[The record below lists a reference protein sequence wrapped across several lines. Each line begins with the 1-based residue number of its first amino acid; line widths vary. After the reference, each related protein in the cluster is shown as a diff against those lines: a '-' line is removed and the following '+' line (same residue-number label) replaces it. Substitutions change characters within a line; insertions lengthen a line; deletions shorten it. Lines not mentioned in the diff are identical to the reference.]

1 MPSTSKSQ
9 QHFFGMVHAIQKG
22 KLSPDHV
29 GGKVRDA
36 AKKMKKQ
43 DVTDFASTST
53 KGLPEHAEK
62 KADDTLSPAFLDTV
76 KKMKPSHKAQ
86 ILSML
91 QEDTTK
97 KAETTH
103 AQPSQPPNGANPSQ
117 PPQPSQP
124 SNEVTK
130 ASSADLGLA
139 KSARRLLT
147 IIDERLAKPAVGV
160 DIGPSGQTVNR

>member
-36 AKKMKKQ
+36 AKKMKHK

-53 KGLPEHAEK
+53 KGLPEHKEA
-62 KADDTLSPAFLDTV
+62 AT
-76 KKMKPSHKAQ
+76 KPEA
-86 ILSML
+86 
-91 QEDTTK
+91 
-97 KAETTH
+97 
-103 AQPSQPPNGANPSQ
+103 SQPPQPPSGAHPSQ

-124 SNEVTK
+124 SNEATK
-130 ASSADLGLA
+130 ASSDMGLA
-139 KSARRLLT
+139 KSARCLLT
-147 IIDERLAKPAVGV
+147 IIGERLAKPATTV
-160 DIGPSGQTVNR
+160 DSVICLLQVKT